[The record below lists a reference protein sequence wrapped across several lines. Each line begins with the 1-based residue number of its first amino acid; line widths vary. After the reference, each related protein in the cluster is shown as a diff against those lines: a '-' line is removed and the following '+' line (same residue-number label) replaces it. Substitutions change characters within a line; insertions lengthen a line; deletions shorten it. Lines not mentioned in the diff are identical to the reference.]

1 LKSEYQRPLGDR
13 RMGVTMTDSEWKE
26 RRREVERFRLM
37 ATETTDPVATA
48 LLLDIVFDLEADLN
62 ELVDIEAQGLPQCGE
77 AA

>member
-1 LKSEYQRPLGDR
+1 
-13 RMGVTMTDSEWKE
+13 MGVTMTDSEWKE

-48 LLLDIVFDLEADLN
+48 LLLDIVVDLEADLN
-62 ELVDIEAQGLPQCGE
+62 ELVDIEAQGLPQLGE